1 MQNPPPQEHRAA
13 SLSARLLLRD
23 TVRAYLR
30 FLPVFVAV
38 MALRL
43 VPFYV
48 LFWFLPPGTDA
59 VHAVME
65 TAVAVPCVAALV
77 RIVWNGSDAARPR
90 FADSLLGASPV
101 ATLKLLVTNLFLLTV
116 ALMVAQ
122 ISPEWFLGF
131 VIVWT
136 WAALLTD
143 QVVLIEGKMMITA
156 IARSYGIVRR
166 AWKLSLLGLL
176 AVLLPEALNLTI
188 TEFVP
193 EALKKEVL
201 TRGVTLLFLPFST
214 TVLTLLYE
222 RTESLA
228 APPFDG

>member
-1 MQNPPPQEHRAA
+1 MRNPPPQERHAA
-13 SLSARLLLRD
+13 VLSTRLLLRD
-23 TVRAYLR
+23 AVRAYLR
-30 FLPVFVAV
+30 FLPVSAAV
-38 MALRL
+38 MTVRL

-48 LFWFLPPGTDA
+48 LFWFLSPGTDA
-59 VHAVME
+59 THAVME

-77 RIVWNGSDAARPR
+77 RIVWNGSDEAHPR

-122 ISPEWFLGF
+122 YSPQWFLGF
-131 VIVWT
+131 IIVWT
-136 WAALLTD
+136 WAALVTD

-156 IARSYGIVRR
+156 IARSYSIVRR
-166 AWKLSLLGLL
+166 AWKPSLLGLV

-193 EALKKEVL
+193 EALKKELL

-214 TVLTLLYE
+214 AVLTLLYE

-228 APPFDG
+228 APPVDR